1 MAKNY
6 VNNNIA
12 TISRPRSRFDLSY
25 SYKTSFNLGDLIP
38 CYIQE
43 ILPGDTFKVETTEVY
58 RTTTPFIRPIMDN
71 LFLDVH
77 YFFVPYRLVL
87 DTWKSVMGENVDGP
101 WAQDSVYSVPQ
112 ATGVVKAGSLANY
125 LGIPISNSLNIQ
137 VSRLPFRAYALIYN
151 HYYRDENYQ
160 DPVYVSVS
168 DTEVAPLNDDDF
180 APNNIY
186 GKVAKANKIRDYF
199 TNCLPAPQK
208 GDAVQ
213 VPVLSVADLFNAS
226 NVPLQAKYAEGDVST
241 LLPVGADEGDN
252 TLKMGESSLGLIPI
266 ELTNLGASVNDIRSA
281 FAMQRQLE
289 RLALFGSRYNEMLF
303 GEFGVKAPAN
313 ILQYP
318 EYLAGMRS
326 PVSITQVN
334 QTSQSTEA
342 SPLAQVSGYSLS
354 NGRQGFAKS
363 FVEHGI
369 VLGLACVRQVHSYQ
383 QGLEKFYTRKYKTDF
398 PTPIFANMSEQ
409 PVYKSEIFVG
419 TPTNNSQVWGY
430 QPIYEDCRRRINA
443 ITGQLATG
451 SNSGLDVWHLGD
463 YYDEAPVM
471 NGEWLKETPE
481 FLDRCLS
488 APSTTIDNFIFDFYH
503 KVSAVRSLPTYGTP
517 GIIDHR

>member
-12 TISRPRSRFDLSY
+12 TITRPRSRFDLSY

-43 ILPGDTFKVETTEVY
+43 ILPGDTLKVDTTEVY

-101 WAQDSVYSVPQ
+101 WAQDTVYSVPQ
-112 ATGVVKAGSLANY
+112 VTGVVKAGSLANY

-168 DTEVAPLNDDDF
+168 DTEVAPLNDDAF
-180 APNNIY
+180 GPSNIY

-208 GDAVQ
+208 GDAVA
-213 VPVLSVADLFNAS
+213 VPVLGVEDMFNY
-226 NVPLQAKYAEGDVST
+226 NGVPYKMTGINYEDSGVENEHFGLDGTDNYTANPEDVGDFMYIS
-241 LLPVGADEGDN
+241 
-252 TLKMGESSLGLIPI
+252 
-266 ELTNLGASVNDIRSA
+266 NLGATVNDIRSA

-289 RLALFGSRYNEMLF
+289 RLALFGSRYNEMLY
-303 GEFGVKAPAN
+303 GEFGVRAPAN

-318 EYLAGMRS
+318 EYLSGTRT
-326 PVSITQVN
+326 PVSVTQVN
-334 QTSQSTEA
+334 QTSQSTED

-363 FVEHGI
+363 FIEHGL

-419 TPTNNSQVWGY
+419 TPANNEQVWGY
-430 QPIYEDCRRRINA
+430 QPIYEDCRRRVNS

-451 SNSGLDVWHLGD
+451 SGSGLDVWHLGD
-463 YYDEAPVM
+463 YYESAPVM
-471 NGEWLKETPE
+471 NGDWLQETPE

-488 APSTTIDNFIFDFYH
+488 APSSTIDNFIFDFYH

>member
-6 VNNNIA
+6 VNNNMA

-43 ILPGDTFKVETTEVY
+43 ILPGDTFKVDTTEVY

-87 DTWKSVMGENVDGP
+87 DTWKSVMGENTDGP

-112 ATGVVKAGSLANY
+112 VTGVVKTGSLANY
-125 LGIPISNSLNIQ
+125 LGIPLSNNLAIQ

-160 DPVYVSVS
+160 DPVYVSTS
-168 DTEVAPLNDDDF
+168 DTEVAPLNDDAFGPD
-180 APNNIY
+180 NIY

-213 VPVLSVADLFNAS
+213 VPVLGVENMFNY
-226 NVPLQAKYAEGDVST
+226 NGVPYRMFGTSYEDSGISDVRFMFDSGEY
-241 LLPVGADEGDN
+241 VENGEDN
-252 TLKMGESSLGLIPI
+252 MYIA
-266 ELTNLGASVNDIRSA
+266 NLGASVNDIRSA

-318 EYLAGMRS
+318 EYLSGTRT
-326 PVSITQVN
+326 PVSVTQVN
-334 QTSQSTEA
+334 QTSQSTDA

-363 FVEHGI
+363 FVEHGV

-383 QGLEKFYTRKYKTDF
+383 QGLEKFYTRKFKTDF

-419 TPTNNSQVWGY
+419 TPNNNEQVWGY
-430 QPIYEDCRRRINA
+430 QPIYEDCRRRVNS

-463 YYDEAPVM
+463 YYESAPVM

-488 APSTTIDNFIFDFYH
+488 APSSTIDNFIFDFYH

>member
-6 VNNNIA
+6 VNNNLA

-43 ILPGDTFKVETTEVY
+43 ILPGDTLKVDTTEVY

-87 DTWKSVMGENVDGP
+87 DTWKSVMGENEDGP
-101 WAQDSVYSVPQ
+101 WAQDSVYSVPHV
-112 ATGVVKAGSLANY
+112 TGVVKAGSLANY

-160 DPVYVSVS
+160 DPVYVSTS
-168 DTEVAPLNDDDF
+168 DTEVAPLNDNAF
-180 APNNIY
+180 GPNNIY

-208 GDAVQ
+208 GDAVS
-213 VPVLSVADLFNAS
+213 VPVLGVENLFNYNGVPYNLFGIDYEISGVEEVAFKLNDNGTYA
-226 NVPLQAKYAEGDVST
+226 NVGSDDVYIS
-241 LLPVGADEGDN
+241 
-252 TLKMGESSLGLIPI
+252 
-266 ELTNLGASVNDIRSA
+266 NLGASVNDIRSA

-289 RLALFGSRYNEMLF
+289 RLALFGSRYNEMLY

-318 EYLAGMRS
+318 EYLSGTRS
-326 PVSITQVN
+326 PVSVTQVN
-334 QTSQSTEA
+334 QTSQSTED

-363 FVEHGI
+363 FIEHGL

-419 TPTNNSQVWGY
+419 TPTNNEQVWGY
-430 QPIYEDCRRRINA
+430 QPIYEDCRRRVNS

-451 SNSGLDVWHLGD
+451 SGSGLDVWHLGD
-463 YYDEAPVM
+463 YYESAPVM
-471 NGEWLKETPE
+471 NGDWLQETPE

-488 APSTTIDNFIFDFYH
+488 APSSTIDNFIFDFYH